1 MTSRYEELLMPEQR
15 DRVVEKVVT
24 ALKTQGKLPTKTLND
39 FRDLFKA
46 GKPFQDSTT
55 TRFGQCLLC

>member
-24 ALKTQGKLPTKTLND
+24 ALKTQGKITDKD
-39 FRDLFKA
+39 A
-46 GKPFQDSTT
+46 
-55 TRFGQCLLC
+55 